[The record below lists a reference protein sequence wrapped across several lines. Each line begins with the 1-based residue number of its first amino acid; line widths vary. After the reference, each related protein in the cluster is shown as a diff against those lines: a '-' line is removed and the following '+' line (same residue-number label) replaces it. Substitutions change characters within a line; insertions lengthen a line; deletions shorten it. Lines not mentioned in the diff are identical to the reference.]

1 MDDLRLEKTLETI
14 CMRIVEQLPD
24 EVCSRCPVVRLLED
38 VTMSMKE
45 QTADAIGIDT
55 VHYGLQP
62 EEPRRELELPGVTAL
77 GRHSLIAYLL
87 HQPVI
92 YAVLWLWF
100 ALIA

>member
-1 MDDLRLEKTLETI
+1 MSTRE
-14 CMRIVEQLPD
+14 VFPLP
-24 EVCSRCPVVRLLED
+24 L
-38 VTMSMKE
+38 
-45 QTADAIGIDT
+45 
-55 VHYGLQP
+55 
-62 EEPRRELELPGVTAL
+62 VTAL